1 MQAYIDEYGFLAL
14 HREDVDTGKTY
25 QISFQGYTMVS
36 ANKMLIVYH
45 KKTIKLIELKNIGDT
60 MGVFYVKEKAESSK
74 PKDESWKLNKESCIL
89 AGKLFEA
96 WDEEKG
102 VMYHFLPYFP
112 LKEVEKKAEM
122 FQQLGIPLKVSATEK
137 GVLIEGEGSGSLED
151 LDGREQIISFL
162 FGLVLLFGKFE
173 SKEGQLNSI
182 KIHLP
187 LFGQYLSIQEKLE
200 GMIASL
206 QQQGIFLQWSKN
218 EQQGTTSFQISSNDY
233 ELLQIF
239 ADWYKPVE
247 NFTQITKREQT
258 AQAIQ
263 LLNAFVEQE
272 DIENAEEVRQRVAS

>member
-1 MQAYIDEYGFLAL
+1 M
-14 HREDVDTGKTY
+14 
-25 QISFQGYTMVS
+25 
-36 ANKMLIVYH
+36 
-45 KKTIKLIELKNIGDT
+45 
-60 MGVFYVKEKAESSK
+60 
-74 PKDESWKLNKESCIL
+74 
-89 AGKLFEA
+89 AGKFFEA

-102 VMYHFLPYFP
+102 AMYHFLPYFP
-112 LKEVEKKAEM
+112 LKEVEKKSEI

-137 GVLIEGEGSGSLED
+137 GVLIEGGGSFGLNALEGIEKN
-151 LDGREQIISFL
+151 ISFL
-162 FGLVLLFGKFE
+162 FGLVVLFGKFE

-200 GMIASL
+200 GMIVML

-263 LLNAFVEQE
+263 LLKAFVEQE
-272 DIENAEEVRQRVAS
+272 DIENAEEVKKWIAS